1 MTKTAFARPTLKE
14 LRERAIAEI
23 NAKIPGADANLRN
36 SVLSVIVSI
45 LAGMTTELYGYIDFL
60 AAQVFVDTAEAE
72 YLDGLGAVWGVH
84 RKLAAFATGEITA
97 TSSVDAVIPVGT
109 RYRRKDQAG
118 TAYITTESAVLL
130 ASAPVGVRV
139 KAEKVGSAG
148 NTDGGQKLSLLSPIA
163 GVTAD
168 AVITAVGLT
177 GGADR
182 ERDELYRERI
192 IYRIQEPPRGGSKS
206 DYERW
211 ALEVPGVTR
220 AWCYPLET
228 GAGTVGVRFM
238 MDDTYP
244 DGIPQQADLDA
255 VHAYITDE
263 DRKPVTAQL
272 AVSAPIP
279 QAVDITISELSPNT
293 PEARAAIESEL
304 KYLFYRTAY
313 PGSTVYVSQIWE
325 AIAVA
330 GGIGHF
336 KLLSPTVDDTMP
348 TGVIPVLGVITYAV

>member
-1 MTKTAFARPTLKE
+1 MKTSFSRPTLKE

-60 AAQVFVDTAEAE
+60 SAQVFVDTAEAE

-84 RKLAAFATGEITA
+84 RKLAAFAAGNVTV
-97 TSSVDAVIPVGT
+97 TSSTDTVIPIGT
-109 RYRRKDQAG
+109 RYRRKDG
-118 TAYITTESAVLL
+118 TAYITTESTIITAGT
-130 ASAPVGVRV
+130 PTDIHI
-139 KAEKVGSAG
+139 KAEKVGTSG
-148 NTDGGQKLSLLSPIA
+148 NTEGGQKVSLLSPIA
-163 GVTAD
+163 GVAAD
-168 AVITAVGLT
+168 ALITPLGLT

-182 ERDELYRERI
+182 ERDDLYRDRI

-211 ALEVPGVTR
+211 MLEVPGVTR
-220 AWCYPLET
+220 AWCYPLES
-228 GAGTVGVRFM
+228 GPGTVGLRFM
-238 MDDTYP
+238 MDDNYP

-255 VHAYITDE
+255 VHDYIASE
-263 DRKPVTAQL
+263 DRKPVTANIT
-272 AVSAPIP
+272 VSAPVP
-279 QAVDITISELSPNT
+279 QTVDITISELAPNT
-293 PEARAAIESEL
+293 PDTREAIESEL

-330 GGIGHF
+330 GGIDHF
-336 KLLSPTVDDTMP
+336 KLDAPTADDTLP
-348 TGVIPVLGVITYAV
+348 AGVIPVLGSVTYNV